1 MKVKEI
7 FELMKLIALV
17 MAANGILGACQSE
30 LTDDGGEDAESEK
43 VEVVFDLKTDDKANT
58 RTIDLADVDGLSLVM
73 MRVMNERHDDRITCT
88 DGNYGNMTFRVP
100 LGLYNVHA
108 VATDAP
114 DYEFDE
120 DFIVLPNGGNIWYA
134 RTELNVRDTGKEM
147 IVPVELKRM
156 NSKIVVTPLDEIPE
170 NCKSI
175 TMTLKYGDDAMG
187 TIGGGILQDKIL
199 SKTVE
204 IPESYKGTI
213 GKLSLSMY
221 TLLRSFISSVTL
233 GIQATDEDGAVIGQ
247 VKDYTVTIK
256 RNQQAYIKGYLFSS
270 KVNGGMTIEYDWD
283 DNIIYQ
289 W

>member
-1 MKVKEI
+1 MKVKGI
-7 FELMKLIALV
+7 FEPIKYVAMVIIA
-17 MAANGILGACQSE
+17 NSILGACHSE
-30 LTDDGGEDAESEK
+30 LTDEDDAGTESEK
-43 VEVVFDLKTDDKANT
+43 VEVLFDLKTDDKANT

-88 DGNYGNMTFRVP
+88 DGSYGNMTFRVP

-108 VATDAP
+108 VATDAT
-114 DYEFDE
+114 DYEFED
-120 DFIVLPNGGNIWYA
+120 DFIVLPNGGNVWYA

-175 TMTLKYGDDAMG
+175 TMTIKYGDNMMS
-187 TIGGGILQDKIL
+187 TVGGGILQDKIL

-213 GKLSLSMY
+213 GKLSISMY
-221 TLLRSFISSVTL
+221 TLLRSNISSVTL
-233 GIQATDEDGAVIGQ
+233 GIQATDEDGAIVGKI
-247 VKDYTVTIK
+247 DDCTVTIK

>member
-7 FELMKLIALV
+7 FEPMKSMALV
-17 MAANGILGACQSE
+17 MVANCVVAACQSE
-30 LTDDGGEDAESEK
+30 LTYEDDGDTESEK
-43 VEVVFDLKTDDKANT
+43 VEVVFDLKTDDKAKT

-88 DGNYGNMTFRVP
+88 DGNYGKMTFRVP

-147 IVPVELKRM
+147 VVPVELKRM

-175 TMTLKYGDDAMG
+175 TMTVKYGDDTMG
-187 TIGGGILQDKIL
+187 TVGGGILQDKIL
-199 SKTVE
+199 SKTIE

-213 GKLSLSMY
+213 GKLSISMY
-221 TLLRSFISSVTL
+221 TLLRYFISSVTL
-233 GIQATDEDGAVIGQ
+233 GIQATDEDGAVIG
-247 VKDYTVTIK
+247 KIENYTVTIK

-270 KVNGGMTIEYDWD
+270 KVSGGTTIEYDWD

>member
-7 FELMKLIALV
+7 FEPVKHVAVVIIA
-17 MAANGILGACQSE
+17 NYILGACQSE
-30 LTDDGGEDAESEK
+30 LEDKDGIDAESEM
-43 VEVVFDLKTDDKANT
+43 VEVVFDLKTDDNANT

-73 MRVMNERHDDRITCT
+73 MRVMNERYDDRITYT

-120 DFIVLPNGGNIWYA
+120 DFIILPNGGNIWYA
-134 RTELNVRDTGKEM
+134 KTELNVRDTGKEM

-175 TMTLKYGDDAMG
+175 TMTIKYGDDAMG
-187 TIGGGILQDKIL
+187 TVGGGIFQDKIL
-199 SKTVE
+199 SKTVD

-213 GKLSLSMY
+213 GKLSISMY
-221 TLLRSFISSVTL
+221 TLLRSSIGSVTL
-233 GIQATDEDGAVIGQ
+233 GIQATDEGGAVIGQ
-247 VKDYTVTIK
+247 VKGYTVTIK

-270 KVNGGMTIEYDWD
+270 KVDGGMTIEYDWD